1 VPSAAHAST
10 KRRSIQAA
18 SSPVARRVCA
28 NSSLSGDRLEPV
40 AGEVDEE
47 EQAEIVPQLAVDAV
61 VVEEVAE
68 DWPITS
74 DGEPV

>member
-1 VPSAAHAST
+1 V
-10 KRRSIQAA
+10 RELELER
-18 SSPVARRVCA
+18 
-28 NSSLSGDRLEPV
+28 DRLEPV

>member
-10 KRRSIQAA
+10 KRLDPGCILAGRE
-18 SSPVARRVCA
+18 ARVRE
-28 NSSLSGDRLEPV
+28 LELERDRLEPV
-40 AGEVDEE
+40 AGEVDED

>member
-1 VPSAAHAST
+1 
-10 KRRSIQAA
+10 
-18 SSPVARRVCA
+18 
-28 NSSLSGDRLEPV
+28 LSGDRLEPV

-68 DWPITS
+68 VVEDARREAVLRLQASKARRPTPGSMTAPPPWRR
-74 DGEPV
+74 